1 VALSLV
7 PSKTDT
13 SLFYYNKG
21 GHTIFVLV
29 YVDDIIVASSSS
41 EEVHALLG
49 DLKLEFA
56 LKDLGD
62 LHYFLGIEVKRGKD
76 GLLMTQERFA
86 RDVLKRSGMDNCK
99 PVDAPMSSVEKLS
112 THSEK
117 ILDQLMQLDIG
128 V

>member
-99 PVDAPMSSVEKLS
+99 PVDTPMSSVEKLS
-112 THSEK
+112 TH
-117 ILDQLMQLDIG
+117 
-128 V
+128 